1 MSRMK
6 DEVSTAQMGV
16 VVSSCLLL
24 GVLGGASFFGN
35 RPVIRRV
42 DSSYFGSLD
51 DPSKAFAASAVSA
64 GSSVVHILVTRP
76 AGAEDPFRD
85 FFSDELRRKFGGPR
99 RTAQG
104 AEGSTSLG
112 SGIIVD
118 PQGYVLTAL
127 HVVRTPVQIEV
138 KLPDGRMFD
147 ARVAAADEGLDLAVL
162 KVDAR
167 DLPAAELGDSDELR
181 VGQWVLAIGNPFGLE
196 STVTAGVVSAVH
208 RERPG
213 MGRPGDFIQTDA
225 AINPGNSGGPLVNL
239 RGKVVGINSAIYT
252 KSGGYEGIGFS
263 IPINAAR
270 PLLARAR
277 SE

>member
-1 MSRMK
+1 VK
-6 DEVSTAQMGV
+6 DEVSTARMGV

-42 DSSYFGSLD
+42 DPGYFGSLD

-64 GSSVVHILVTRP
+64 GASVVHILVTHP
-76 AGAEDPFRD
+76 PGAEDPFRG
-85 FFSDELRRKFGGPR
+85 FFNEDLLRKFTGPR
-99 RTAQG
+99 RSEQG
-104 AEGSTSLG
+104 ADGHTSLG

-118 PQGYVLTAL
+118 ARGYVLTAL
-127 HVVRTPVQIEV
+127 HVVRTPVQIEI

-147 ARVAAADEGLDLAVL
+147 AALAASDEALDLAVL

-167 DLPAAELGDSDELR
+167 DLPAAALGDSDDLR

-208 RERPG
+208 REGPG
-213 MGRPGDFIQTDA
+213 AGRSGDFIQTDA

-270 PLLARAR
+270 PLLARAMR
-277 SE
+277 G

>member
-1 MSRMK
+1 
-6 DEVSTAQMGV
+6 MGV

-42 DSSYFGSLD
+42 DPGYFSTLD

-76 AGAEDPFRD
+76 TGAEDPFRG
-85 FFSDELRRKFGGPR
+85 FFNEELRRKFNGPR

-104 AEGSTSLG
+104 DEGRTSLG

-118 PQGYVLTAL
+118 ARGYILTAF
-127 HVVRTPVQIEV
+127 HVVRAPTQIEI

-147 ARVAAADEGLDLAVL
+147 ARLAASDETLDLAVL
-162 KVDAR
+162 KVDAG

-208 RERPG
+208 REGPG
-213 MGRPGDFIQTDA
+213 VDRPGDFIQTDA

-263 IPINAAR
+263 IPINLAR
-270 PLLARAR
+270 SLLARAMR
-277 SE
+277 G